1 MAEQLLYSKN
11 VNENPCHMCM
21 PMGGIL
27 PFKGI
32 EGAMVVIHGSQG
44 CSTYMRRHIAE
55 HFNEP
60 VDVGSSSLN
69 EKGTIYGG
77 EKNLKQALD
86 NIRRVYRP
94 RLIGVLTSCLAETI
108 GEDVERIAL
117 DYRQAN
123 SLTDCPIVAVNT
135 PGYGGTHAE
144 GFWLAVKRIIMEL
157 ARPAARHNKLNLIIP
172 NISPADIRELKRML
186 ALLDIDYTLCPD
198 IADTL
203 DRPLARPYTKL
214 PEGGT
219 KLADIAAMP
228 GAIATIELG
237 LTADAAQSPGRW
249 LEEQFGVPCYQLPL
263 PIGVQHT
270 DRFLKTLASLT
281 GKQPPDSLLR
291 ERGRLLDCMVDAHK
305 YNFDGRSVIF
315 GEPELVYAL
324 AVTCVENGI
333 FPVVAASGSGHGLEQ
348 LLTPLLRQY
357 QLPTVILAGTD
368 FAAIRAKSVEMEA
381 NIAIGPSDGRCL
393 TEREG
398 IPLVRVGFPIHDR
411 VGGQRLLS
419 VGYSGTALFLDR
431 VTNTLLENKYR
442 SYRRTMYDNYYPQS
456 DTPQQAGGAV

>member
-1 MAEQLLYSKN
+1 MADQLVYSKN

-21 PMGGIL
+21 PMGGII

-60 VDVGSSSLN
+60 VDVGSSALN

-77 EKNLKQALD
+77 EANLKQAFD
-86 NIRRVYRP
+86 NIRRIYQP

-123 SLTDCPIVAVNT
+123 NLTDLPIVAVST
-135 PGYGGTHAE
+135 PGYGGSHSE
-144 GFWLAVKRIIMEL
+144 GYWLTLKRIVSEL
-157 ARPAARHNKLNLIIP
+157 ARPTATHNRVNLIVP
-172 NISPADIRELKRML
+172 HISPADLRELKRLL
-186 ALLDIDYTLCPD
+186 ALFELDYTLCPD
-198 IADTL
+198 ISDSL
-203 DRPLARPYTKL
+203 DRPLAKPYTKL
-214 PEGGT
+214 AAGGT
-219 KLADIAAMP
+219 PIAAIAAMA
-228 GAIATIELG
+228 GAPASIELG
-237 LTADAAQSPGRW
+237 MTVDAALSPGRY
-249 LEEQFGVPCYQLPL
+249 LAAQFGVPYYQLPV
-263 PIGVQHT
+263 PIGLQQT
-270 DRFLKTLASLT
+270 DLLIKTLAELS
-281 GKQPPDSLLR
+281 GKQPPQSLLQ
-291 ERGRLLDCMVDAHK
+291 ERGRLLDGMVDSHK

-324 AVTCVENGI
+324 TAACIENGI
-333 FPVVAASGSGHGLEQ
+333 FPAVIASGSGQSLEP
-348 LLTPLLRQY
+348 LLTPLLRRQH
-357 QLPTVILAGTD
+357 LTAAILSGAD
-368 FAAIRAKSVEMEA
+368 FAAIRAKCVEAEV
-381 NIAIGPSDGRCL
+381 NIAIGPSEGRCL

-398 IPLVRVGFPIHDR
+398 IPLVRIGFPIHDR

-431 VTNTLLENKYR
+431 VTNTLLEHKYQR
-442 SYRRTMYDNYYPQS
+442 YRRTMYENYYPGYNR
-456 DTPQQAGGAV
+456 AGGAV